1 MEQLPDE
8 LHSGY
13 LQKTVDEHAAAF
25 PEQSVDQVREGL
37 VDLFGFPSWTELTRY
52 VDVVVDGCM
61 TPLEQSIIEDDA
73 IAVRAIVRSDP
84 GILRRQVHWIRRNRR
99 NQFLPLAY
107 SAYCGSVE
115 SIRVLLD
122 AGVDIHAKDD
132 QALRA
137 ASYFDSN
144 IRAVE
149 LLLDNG
155 ADPNATTRSA
165 GRISYSV
172 FDYPCMTLAPGIMQL
187 LIDRGAKPKQKNA
200 GMIFASNERKPEQ
213 KAACINVL
221 VEAGFAFPD
230 TAPVAIHR
238 RNTDRLTQM
247 FEEGTVYVDSR
258 FQEHEIFPN
267 EKDEL
272 QVSPYAY
279 VVPLTGGVT
288 LLHLAVELCDI
299 DMATFL
305 LASGADVNA
314 RSDYCADG
322 YGGWTPLF
330 HSVATLH
337 QPRRFAGMAALL
349 LENGADPTMRGSI
362 RKPLAEDGGTW
373 ATWCDVTAVDFARS
387 QSVTDLVNEAALEL
401 IAAFER
407 GSGEST
413 MIK

>member
-8 LHSGY
+8 LPSGY
-13 LQKTVDEHAAAF
+13 LQTLVDEQAAAF
-25 PEQSVDQVREGL
+25 PEQSIRQVREAL
-37 VDLFGFPSWTELTRY
+37 VNRFGFPGWTELTSY
-52 VDVVVDGCM
+52 VDVVASRCM
-61 TPLEQSIIEDDA
+61 TPLEQFIIEDNASAVTA
-73 IAVRAIVRSDP
+73 IIRSDP
-84 GILRRQVHWIRRNRR
+84 RVLHRQVHWIRRNRR

-115 SIRVLLD
+115 SMRVLLD
-122 AGVDIHAKDD
+122 AGADIHAKEE

-144 IRAVE
+144 IQAVE

-155 ADPNATTRSA
+155 ADPNATTRRA
-165 GRISYSV
+165 GRVDYLV

-187 LIDRGAKPKQKNA
+187 LLDRGAKPKKKNA
-200 GMIFASNERKPEQ
+200 GMIFASNERKPLE
-213 KAACINVL
+213 KAACIDVL
-221 VEAGFAFPD
+221 IEAGFEFSD
-230 TAPVAIHR
+230 TAPMAIHR

-247 FEEGTVYVDSR
+247 FEEGVVDVDSR
-258 FQEHEIFPN
+258 FQETEIFPTEN
-267 EKDEL
+267 DKH

-279 VVPLTGGVT
+279 VVPLSGGVT
-288 LLHLAVELCDI
+288 LLHLAVEFCDI
-299 DMATFL
+299 DIASFL

-337 QPRRFAGMAALL
+337 QPRRFADMAALL
-349 LENGADPTMRGSI
+349 LNNGADPTLRGSI
-362 RKPLAEDGGTW
+362 RKPMTDDGGGW
-373 ATWCDVTAVDFARS
+373 ATWCNVTAVDFARS
-387 QSVTDLVNEAALEL
+387 LSETDLVNEAALEM

-407 GSGEST
+407 GTGT
-413 MIK
+413 DQG